1 MTLLK
6 YLLLFPLFTF
16 CSNGQTEAG
25 VEFAPGEKYEQ
36 SVTIPPL
43 PDKLSFAS
51 EAVPIDYFD
60 VREAIL
66 REMTVITYW
75 HSSMTQILLLDN
87 RFGKVIKEILKE
99 EKIPQDFYYLCIA
112 ESGLHPAVS
121 GAGAAGYWQFLEGT
135 AKEYG
140 LVVNDEVDERY
151 NLEKSTRAACA
162 YFKKAYATFGSWT
175 MAAASYNIGMSNVK
189 YRIEKQSIKNYYD
202 MQFPEETARYLFRA
216 LAFKSIMADPKRYG
230 FVIDEEYL
238 YRPFEYKKVE
248 VEGPI
253 ANWSDFAAEHKTNF
267 KLLKIFNP
275 WIRANNMENK
285 QKNKFVVKVP
295 VEGFREKR

>member
-36 SVTIPPL
+36 SVTIPQL

-51 EAVPIDYFD
+51 EEVPMDYFD

-151 NLEKSTRAACA
+151 NLEKSTRAACS
-162 YFKKAYATFGSWT
+162 YFKKANS
-175 MAAASYNIGMSNVK
+175 SDLSN
-189 YRIEKQSIKNYYD
+189 
-202 MQFPEETARYLFRA
+202 
-216 LAFKSIMADPKRYG
+216 
-230 FVIDEEYL
+230 
-238 YRPFEYKKVE
+238 
-248 VEGPI
+248 
-253 ANWSDFAAEHKTNF
+253 
-267 KLLKIFNP
+267 
-275 WIRANNMENK
+275 
-285 QKNKFVVKVP
+285 
-295 VEGFREKR
+295 